1 MLKGMREPDVIEE
14 ELIEINATADDV
26 VKLERLIAW
35 CAVHPDE
42 IPFAMRIL
50 MGWRGKGTHSS
61 EADPRA

>member
-1 MLKGMREPDVIEE
+1 MLKSMREPDIIEA

-26 VKLERLIAW
+26 VKLERIIAW

-50 MGWRGKGTHSS
+50 MGWRGKGPARH
-61 EADPRA
+61 